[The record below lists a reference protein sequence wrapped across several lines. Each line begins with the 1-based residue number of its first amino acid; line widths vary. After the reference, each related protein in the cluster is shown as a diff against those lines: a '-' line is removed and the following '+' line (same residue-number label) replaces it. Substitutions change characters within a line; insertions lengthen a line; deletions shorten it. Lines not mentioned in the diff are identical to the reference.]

1 LQDVS
6 RFFMVVYGACMR
18 RETPPRILLR
28 QDHRKTARLGD
39 VESQRS
45 RSQHTIRTMH
55 EVGPVIVQL
64 PDRDPATSAG
74 YLEALGPIR
83 PLVEDDR
90 LTEIMVV
97 GPDAV
102 YVEMGGRIQRTDIT
116 FDGEEHLLD
125 VINVIVSAVGRR
137 IDADSPI
144 VDARLLDGSRVAA
157 SIPPVTLSGPL
168 LTIRKFS
175 REPFTVDDLIR
186 FGTLSEDGAAVL
198 QAAVLARSNIV
209 ISGGTGTGKTTLLN
223 VCSSFIPGDERI
235 VTIEDAAELRLHQ
248 EHVCS
253 MEARQPGLDGN
264 GRIAIRDLVIH
275 SLRMRP
281 DRIVVGECRGGEAL
295 DMLQAMN
302 TGHDGSLTTV
312 HANSPRDCLSR
323 LETLVLMAGM
333 ELPLKAIRQQIA
345 SAIDLVVQL
354 ERLRDGSRRVTA
366 ITEVVGMEGDT
377 ITMQDIFS
385 FESHGSDAEGR
396 IVGRFGPTGVRP
408 KLLQRL
414 ADMGVPAPAVV
425 ARAFPGIA
433 PSAGRRR

>member
-1 LQDVS
+1 MHEF
-6 RFFMVVYGACMR
+6 RA
-18 RETPPRILLR
+18 TPILLR
-28 QDHRKTARLGD
+28 QDHRKKETVCVVSLDTVVGKR
-39 VESQRS
+39 
-45 RSQHTIRTMH
+45 TILVMK

-64 PDRDPATSAG
+64 PDRLAPASTLG

-102 YVEMGGRIQRTDIT
+102 YVEMDGRILRTDIC
-116 FDGEEHLLD
+116 FAGEDQLLD
-125 VINVIVSAVGRR
+125 VINVIVTAVGRR
-137 IDADSPI
+137 IDSESPI

-175 REPFTVDDLIR
+175 RKPFQVDDLVR
-186 FGTLSEDGAAVL
+186 FGTLTADGAALL
-198 QAAVLARSNIV
+198 QAAVLARCNII

-223 VCSSFIPGDERI
+223 VCSGFIPGDERI
-235 VTIEDAAELRLHQ
+235 VTIEDAAELRLRQ

-253 MEARQPGLDGN
+253 MEARQPGLDGS

-302 TGHDGSLTTV
+302 TGHDGSMTTV
-312 HANSPRDCLSR
+312 HSNSPRDCLSR
-323 LETLVLMAGM
+323 LETLVLMSGM
-333 ELPLKAIRQQIA
+333 ELPVRAIRQQIA
-345 SAIDLVVQL
+345 SAIDIVLQL
-354 ERLRDGSRRVTA
+354 ERMRDGSRRVTA

-377 ITMQDIFS
+377 ITMQDIFT
-385 FESHGSDAEGR
+385 FEAQGVDADGR
-396 IVGRFGPTGVRP
+396 IAGSFAPTGVRP
-408 KLLQRL
+408 MLLQRL
-414 ADMGVPAPAVV
+414 TEMGVPVPAVV
-425 ARAFPGIA
+425 QRTFPGAAA
-433 PSAGRRR
+433 PARRR

>member
-1 LQDVS
+1 
-6 RFFMVVYGACMR
+6 
-18 RETPPRILLR
+18 
-28 QDHRKTARLGD
+28 
-39 VESQRS
+39 
-45 RSQHTIRTMH
+45 
-55 EVGPVIVQL
+55 VIVQL
-64 PDRDPATSAG
+64 PDHPTTAPLTSTG
-74 YLEALGPIR
+74 YLDALGPLR
-83 PLVEDDR
+83 PLVQDDR

-102 YVEMGGRIQRTDIT
+102 YVEMDGRILRTDIR
-116 FDGEEHLLD
+116 FSDEDHLLD
-125 VINVIVSAVGRR
+125 VINVIVTAVGRR
-137 IDADSPI
+137 IDSESPI

-175 REPFTVDDLIR
+175 REPFQVTDLIR
-186 FGTLSEDGAAVL
+186 FGTLSEDAAALL
-198 QAAVLARSNIV
+198 QAAVLARCNIV

-223 VCSSFIPGDERI
+223 VCSSFIPAEERI

-253 MEARQPGLDGN
+253 MEARQPRIDGQ

-302 TGHDGSLTTV
+302 TGHDGSMTTV

-333 ELPLKAIRQQIA
+333 ELPVRAIRQQVS
-345 SAIDLVVQL
+345 SAIDLIVQL
-354 ERLRDGSRRVTA
+354 SRLRDGSRRITA
-366 ITEVVGMEGDT
+366 ITELVGMEGET
-377 ITMQDIFS
+377 ITMQDIVR
-385 FESHGSDAEGR
+385 FEAKGTGPDGR
-396 IVGRFGPTGVRP
+396 IAGRLETTGVRP
-408 KLLQRL
+408 QLIQRL
-414 ADMGVPAPAVV
+414 IEMGVPVPPAVARCFPGGAPAA
-425 ARAFPGIA
+425 AR
-433 PSAGRRR
+433 RH